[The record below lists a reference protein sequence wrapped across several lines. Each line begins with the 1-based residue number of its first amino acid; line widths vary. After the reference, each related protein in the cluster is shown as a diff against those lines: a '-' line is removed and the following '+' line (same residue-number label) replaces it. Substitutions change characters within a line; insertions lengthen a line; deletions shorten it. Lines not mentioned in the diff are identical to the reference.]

1 MRVALLRRLAP
12 RDGRIGARRLMR
24 DWRRPLRRAASAAA
38 TSPRPA
44 HRRRR
49 SHPILLPPP
58 PRRTAFATDEA
69 IASEVDRIRKEMF
82 NARIKFAKREDFKPA
97 QYGDLRSRVAQLL
110 TIKREREIAAGVSKR
125 EARAAEKRFLAEAG
139 LGRL

>member
-1 MRVALLRRLAP
+1 V
-12 RDGRIGARRLMR
+12 
-24 DWRRPLRRAASAAA
+24 SAAA
-38 TSPRPA
+38 TS
-44 HRRRR
+44 HR
-49 SHPILLPPP
+49 HPPP
-58 PRRTAFATDEA
+58 PPLTPDPPPSPPAPRRTAFATDEA

-125 EARAAEKRFLAEAG
+125 EARATEKRFLAEAG

>member
-1 MRVALLRRLAP
+1 M
-12 RDGRIGARRLMR
+12 
-24 DWRRPLRRAASAAA
+24 AAA
-38 TSPRPA
+38 PA
-44 HRRRR
+44 AARLVGRHI
-49 SHPILLPPP
+49 SAPPTAAAHTQSSSLLPP